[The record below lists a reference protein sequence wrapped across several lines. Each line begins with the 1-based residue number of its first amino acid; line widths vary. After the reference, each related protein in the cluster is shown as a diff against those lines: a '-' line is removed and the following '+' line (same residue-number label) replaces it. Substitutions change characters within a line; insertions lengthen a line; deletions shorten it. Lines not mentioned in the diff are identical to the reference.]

1 MRRYLPGD
9 EYRLLKNRKSAR
21 LCRQKRK
28 MERND
33 LQNQAMSFEQLSQK
47 LVHQVE

>member
-1 MRRYLPGD
+1 MRRYLPHE

-28 MERND
+28 IERSS
-33 LQNQAMSFEQLSQK
+33 LQNKAINFEQQSY
-47 LVHQVE
+47 

>member
-1 MRRYLPGD
+1 MRKYLPQE

-28 MERND
+28 IENSD
-33 LQNQAMSFEQLSQK
+33 LKNTAVNYEL
-47 LVHQVE
+47 LN